1 VAEASHWDEAYATRG
16 VDGVSWHQ
24 PVPTMSLELVG
35 LLGVQPTSAVIDV
48 GGGGSFLADELVAR
62 GFGDVTALDVSAT
75 ALDAT

>member
-1 VAEASHWDEAYATRG
+1 
-16 VDGVSWHQ
+16 
-24 PVPTMSLELVG
+24 MSLELVG